1 MSLPQPLSSSNV
13 STRVRVLVA
22 KPGLDGHNVGLRAVA
37 RGLRDAGLEVIYGGM
52 MISPAEIVSIA
63 AQEDVDVIGLSLLSG
78 AHMTLVPEVIRLAR
92 DAGLDVLIILG
103 GVVPDDDVVELKRMG
118 LDAFFGPGTKTGE
131 IVSYIESGVAKR
143 ANREQ

>member
-13 STRVRVLVA
+13 PTRVRVLVA

-63 AQEDVDVIGLSLLSG
+63 VQEDVDVIGLSLLSG

-118 LDAFFGPGTKTGE
+118 LDAFFGPGTTKGE
-131 IVSYIESGVAKR
+131 IVSYIESGVAER
-143 ANREQ
+143 ARREQ